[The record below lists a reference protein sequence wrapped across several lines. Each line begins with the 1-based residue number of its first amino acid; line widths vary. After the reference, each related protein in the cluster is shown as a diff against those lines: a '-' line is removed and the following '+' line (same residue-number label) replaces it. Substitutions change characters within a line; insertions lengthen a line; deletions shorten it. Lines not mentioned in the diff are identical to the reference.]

1 MGYIYF
7 IKDWAGNRKF
17 SGKTFKTEQ
26 DASNFLVENVGEDEL
41 QEFYVHSIMTS
52 LPADA
57 TTEELNIWNSQVRIR
72 KNLMFKQV

>member
-26 DASNFLVENVGEDEL
+26 DASDFLVENVGEDEL
-41 QEFYVHSIMTS
+41 QEFYIHSRKSIMVS

-57 TTEELNIWNSQVRIR
+57 LI
-72 KNLMFKQV
+72 FKKV

>member
-17 SGKTFKTEQ
+17 SDKTFKTEQ
-26 DASNFLVENVGEDEL
+26 DASDFLLENVGEDEL
-41 QEFYVHSIMTS
+41 QEFYVHSIMIS
-52 LPADA
+52 LPTDA

-72 KNLMFKQV
+72 KSIKYEEV